1 MEKALEKTDSE
12 GKSSSK
18 ELTEKTE
25 VFDIINSK
33 ELEHLFQKNAHLL
46 NRISTT
52 QRRNSLL
59 QKELFSLIEEKSK
72 LGLKNNI
79 LNDEV
84 SALREKISFFQ
95 DKQKQ
100 FKEQSVKLRRILNNL
115 QLLQDRKINKEETAL
130 TKGQLKEALNKL
142 IRYSQYREKVQK
154 AHKNMKDL
162 LHKKAQRIQNLES
175 LQNDLQGQVKT
186 LNQKDKSLQDTHES
200 MDDRLKRKIGR
211 IQMLESLQSDLQ
223 EQIKILNQQN
233 KNLQEAAQNSPYQK
247 EVEILK
253 NNYNSLQ
260 RALAQQ
266 QEGFTAALR
275 SCRKRH
281 IAAMKVVAKEKD
293 EVLKSQ
299 NMQLEKM
306 EADLSQKEQELQSVT
321 ALRAKETDQ
330 LKQDLKTQQELRQHA
345 EEEAK
350 ILISKYQFQLN
361 EKEQKQEEELTKL
374 QAQIQMLS
382 SEKNTDHI
390 REQEAL
396 KREYEHRIQSLT
408 EVHEKKLK
416 NVCTEM
422 ENDLCSEKRRIEMLT
437 SEKEEK
443 IKQLEQ
449 NTEDL
454 SKEVRQ
460 LTVRNNTLEK
470 SHQETSERLKKEI
483 SSNEKVK
490 YQHKQVKELWQN
502 LQTQLEKR
510 NQQVESLQKLNRS
523 LSIQLNERNKTSS
536 PPPSYFPDP
545 NQDSDIEDDSSG
557 SASNRHPLADI
568 HFS

>member
-1 MEKALEKTDSE
+1 MEKTDLEDS
-12 GKSSSK
+12 SSSK

-25 VFDIINSK
+25 VFDVINSK

-52 QRRNSLL
+52 QRRNTLL
-59 QKELFSLIEEKSK
+59 QKELFSLIEEKSQ

-84 SALREKISFFQ
+84 SSLREKISFFQ

-100 FKEQSVKLRRILNNL
+100 FKKQSLKLRQILDNL
-115 QLLQDRKINKEETAL
+115 KHFQDRKVNSEEADL

-142 IRYSQYREKVQK
+142 TRYAQYREKVQR
-154 AHKNMKDL
+154 AHKNMKNL
-162 LHKKAQRIQNLES
+162 LQEKTQHIQNLESSQKDFQERVEVLNRKGKGFQDTHKDMNSRLQRKIQRIQMLES
-175 LQNDLQGQVKT
+175 LQNDLQEQIKT
-186 LNQKDKSLQDTHES
+186 LNQ
-200 MDDRLKRKIGR
+200 
-211 IQMLESLQSDLQ
+211 
-223 EQIKILNQQN
+223 QN
-233 KNLQEAAQNSPYQK
+233 NSLQEAEQNSSYQK
-247 EVEILK
+247 EVEVLK
-253 NNYNSLQ
+253 SNYEDLQ

-275 SCRKRH
+275 SCRKKH
-281 IAAMKVVAKEKD
+281 IAAMKLAAGEKE
-293 EVLKSQ
+293 EALKNQ
-299 NMQLEKM
+299 TTQLEKL
-306 EADLSQKEQELQSVT
+306 EADLNKKEQELQSVT
-321 ALRAKETDQ
+321 DLRKKEANQ
-330 LKQDLKTQQELRQHA
+330 LKEDLKTQQELREHA

-350 ILISKYQFQLN
+350 MLVSKYQFELS
-361 EKEQKQEEELTKL
+361 EKKQKQEEELTKL

-382 SEKNTDHI
+382 SEKNADHT

-408 EVHEKKLK
+408 EAHEKKLK
-416 NVCTEM
+416 NICTEM

-437 SEKEEK
+437 SEKGER

-449 NTEDL
+449 GIEEL
-454 SKEVRQ
+454 SREVRQ
-460 LTVRNNTLEK
+460 LTVKNNTLEK
-470 SHQETSERLKKEI
+470 SHQEISEQLKKEI
-483 SSNEKVK
+483 SSNERVK

-536 PPPSYFPDP
+536 PPPSYFSDP
-545 NQDSDIEDDSSG
+545 NQDSDIEDESTG